1 MSCPLCG
8 GPLHVEAST
17 RLVCEREQQLTAEQ
31 LQTAATTRVTTALWY
46 AIEALQAE
54 ADALRVLATL
64 DSADGTTA
72 LAERA
77 EKDALVLREL
87 AVAHVPASHAVGG

>member
-8 GPLHVEAST
+8 GPLHVEDAA
-17 RLVCEREQQLTAEQ
+17 RFVCERQHVLTAEQ
-31 LQTAATTRVTTALWY
+31 LPVAATTRVTTALWY

-54 ADALRVLATL
+54 AESLRVLATL
-64 DSADGTTA
+64 DDHGSAE

-77 EKDALVLREL
+77 ENDAMVLREL
-87 AVAHVPASHAVGG
+87 AVAHVPARQSEGG